1 MIMKILTAIFDF
13 LIELGEYRYE
23 VMKSHGYK
31 AWY

>member
-1 MIMKILTAIFDF
+1 MIMKIVNKVVDF

-23 VMKSHGYK
+23 VIKSHGYK